1 MKKLLSLTL
10 AAVMALGLLAG
21 CSGSKNDSSNDNG
34 TSSSKTPEELVAL
47 YTDAIN
53 NCGSEMV
60 EYNPV
65 VSEFKEEDGTSFL
78 LELLGLSTEDFT
90 AAAVSLSQ
98 MNTQAYTI
106 AAFMPAADKAETILE
121 ALQTY
126 HTNQQAAFER
136 YLEDQYEI
144 ACAARLE
151 TLSDGTIFFVMTEGQ
166 DAAFDSIKETIE
178 NA

>member
-10 AAVMALGLLAG
+10 VAVMALGLLAG
-21 CSGSKNDSSNDNG
+21 CSGSKNESNNDASS
-34 TSSSKTPEELVAL
+34 TKTPEELVAL

-60 EYNPV
+60 EYNSV
-65 VSEFKEEDGTSFL
+65 ISEFKEEDGTSFL
-78 LELLGLSTEDFT
+78 LELLGLSAEDFT

-151 TLSDGTIFFVMTEGQ
+151 TLSDGTIVFVMTEGQ

>member
-10 AAVMALGLLAG
+10 VAVMALGLLAG
-21 CSGSKNDSSNDNG
+21 CSGSKNESNNDASS
-34 TSSSKTPEELVAL
+34 TKTPEELVAL

-65 VSEFKEEDGTSFL
+65 ISEFKEEDGTSFL
-78 LELLGLSTEDFT
+78 LELLGLSAEDFT

-126 HTNQQAAFER
+126 HANQQAAFER

-151 TLSDGTIFFVMTEGQ
+151 TLSDGTIVFVMTEGQ